1 LRDDGGLGIQWW
13 WEVGATYRDFLHWT
27 PEAAFG
33 EEGKEVFVA
42 ERNHDD
48 DDYGVEVAHYVVGD
62 VMAEIPEKDEIR

>member
-1 LRDDGGLGIQWW
+1 
-13 WEVGATYRDFLHWT
+13 LHWT